1 LRRSPRRARRALRP
15 RHLRRRDG
23 GRAGQRRPGHFRLAG
38 AHLRALPGP
47 GGGPGPRHKFLLDM
61 EKRPLSLGRREP
73 KTGHSQGHSGSH
85 LPARAAAR
93 RVPSGTSRIQRI
105 GAMGSDGIHTTTK
118 KELVSRIADQTGQT
132 KVVVK
137 QVLQAFLDEIVEE
150 LSQGNR
156 LEFREF
162 GVFEVKER
170 RARRAQN
177 PRTLEKVDVP
187 AKRIVKF
194 KVGREMRAKVCD
206 ETRTPKRAEP
216 KAAAKEVRPE
226 PAVAPRQPS
235 RPTNNSPF

>member
-1 LRRSPRRARRALRP
+1 MS
-15 RHLRRRDG
+15 
-23 GRAGQRRPGHFRLAG
+23 
-38 AHLRALPGP
+38 
-47 GGGPGPRHKFLLDM
+47 
-61 EKRPLSLGRREP
+61 
-73 KTGHSQGHSGSH
+73 
-85 LPARAAAR
+85 
-93 RVPSGTSRIQRI
+93 
-105 GAMGSDGIHTTTK
+105 SDGIHTTTK
-118 KELVSRIADQTGQT
+118 KELVGRIADQTGQT

-137 QVLQAFLDEIVEE
+137 QVLQAFLDEIVLE
-150 LSQGNR
+150 LAQGNR

-206 ETRTPKRAEP
+206 EPRAPK
-216 KAAAKEVRPE
+216 RPE
-226 PAVAPRQPS
+226 PKVVPKEARTEPAPAPRQPA